1 MSRVAL
7 VTGASRGIGAD
18 IARRLARD
26 GFAVACAATTVDNVA
41 AIVDEITSAPGAVA
55 VPVELRVED
64 AESVRAAVSWVT
76 EHLGPV
82 DLLVNNAG
90 ITCVAPFG
98 EMSIEDFDAVIDVN
112 LRGVFACSNVVAR
125 QMIERGEGGAIVS
138 IGSIAGIDAFPARA
152 GYAASKA
159 AVHHLTKVMA
169 LDLAAHRIR
178 VNCVAPGYVR
188 TDLVQNLVD
197 DGRLDADAL
206 RRRIPMGEFGE
217 GSDIAAAVS
226 WLASDESRYVTGETV
241 VVDGGWV
248 AYGHV

>member
-1 MSRVAL
+1 MTGVAL

-18 IARRLARD
+18 IARRLAAD
-26 GFAVACAATTVDNVA
+26 GYTVACAATTVDNVA
-41 AIVDEITSAPGAVA
+41 AIVDELSSAPGGA
-55 VPVELRVED
+55 VPIELRVED
-64 AESVRAAVSWVT
+64 AASVRAAVTRVEET
-76 EHLGPV
+76 AGPV
-82 DLLVNNAG
+82 SLLVNNAG
-90 ITCVAPFG
+90 ITRVASFPQ
-98 EMSIEDFDAVIDVN
+98 MSIEDFDAVLDVN
-112 LRGVFACSNVVAR
+112 LRGVFACSQVVAR
-125 QMIERGEGGAIVS
+125 QMIDRGAGGAIVS
-138 IGSIAGIDAFPARA
+138 IGSIAGIDAFPSRA

-169 LDLAAHRIR
+169 LDLAPHGIR

-217 GSDIAAAVS
+217 GSDIASAVS
-226 WLASDESRYVTGETV
+226 WLASDESRYVTGETI